1 MIRTLIKFELDM
13 DQVIHGVN
21 NYRKIALY
29 NLPLSIQILAI
40 NLFITCIGFIILIVF
55 NFYLINNDDT
65 TQVKK
70 INANEDLKKIQ
81 FFLERNAIIRV
92 PVFDEACINENN
104 QSCEDENNLQLSD
117 PILEPKI
124 TQEFILNNFLN
135 SKYDIKIYNDEW
147 IRLVDTQDLYEISIV
162 EEVEIKEVQ
171 FTGNDINIYQNLTQ
185 KYLRLFSAYHNW
197 IIKKHFEERKVQKK
211 SEISYVSQSIKDR
224 TNNEYIVVDDDGI
237 LYQYLT
243 SPIISN
249 DKVYGVAI
257 FSYVVLNQSEDLG
270 VISLNILIFYI
281 LFVLIMIFLSLIF
294 SQSLVAPIKKLSK
307 LTILERE
314 RVNENE
320 IIYPQREDEIGTLSK
335 EIQNMSL
342 GLKSQI
348 EQLEK
353 FSADVSH
360 ELKNP
365 LTSLQ
370 SAIDL
375 IDSNNI
381 DEDKKNLL
389 INNIKNDLKRMN
401 QLITD
406 ISNFTRLK
414 AEIELEKN
422 EYIKLNNFFDEI
434 PEIFTNNN
442 KEVKLIF
449 IKHSENFEIL
459 ANKNKLI
466 QVFINLIENSISLS
480 PDSSKILI
488 QLDKV
493 DEKFIS
499 LRFYD
504 QGKGV
509 DLKDSEKIFER
520 FYSDR
525 QENIKNHTGLGLS
538 IAREIIEHMHGSISL
553 DKSDKS
559 DYPGACF
566 LITLPIKQ

>member
-40 NLFITCIGFIILIVF
+40 NLFITCIGFIILILF
-55 NFYLINNDDT
+55 NFYLINNDDAV
-65 TQVKK
+65 QAKK

-197 IIKKHFEERKVQKK
+197 IIKRHFEERKVQKK

-257 FSYVVLNQSEDLG
+257 FSYAVLNQSEDLG

-281 LFVLIMIFLSLIF
+281 LFVLIMIFMSLIF
-294 SQSLVAPIKKLSK
+294 SQSLVAPIKRLSK